1 MGTDLLSRIFC
12 NYFKKLSF
20 PLGGSGMLRT
30 VENLTDG
37 GVHGMIVDIIPFN
50 GSNGNMFNHIACK
63 FVTNIKIYTSQC
75 EAQEC

>member
-1 MGTDLLSRIFC
+1 
-12 NYFKKLSF
+12 
-20 PLGGSGMLRT
+20 MLRT